1 MKLYYVTFPD
11 REAQQELAQFVVD
24 QQLAACV
31 VALDADSLYV
41 WEGEQQEDD
50 EVVALFKTSESRAD
64 DFVAALEDRHPYDV
78 PCIIELDAASTKAYD
93 SWVHEATDGVVDRS
107 TGDETVQIRFDVG
120 PIFAVD
126 RDLTVVEA
134 ADRLLQEGASD
145 RLAGVLREIIGL
157 YEEYGPDAEVEPV
170 RLNGDTAP
178 VYAALAEFDDGPVH
192 IALR

>member
-1 MKLYYVTFPD
+1 MKLYYATFPD
-11 REAQQELAQFVVD
+11 RETQQELAQFMVD

-50 EVVALFKTSESRAD
+50 EIVALFKTSESRAD
-64 DFVAALEDRHPYDV
+64 DFVTQLEDRHPYDV

-93 SWVHEATDGVVDRS
+93 SWVHEATDGIVDRS
-107 TGDETVQIRFDVG
+107 TGDDTVQIRFDVG

-126 RDLTVVEA
+126 RDLAVVEA
-134 ADRLLQEGASD
+134 ADRLLEEGISD
-145 RLAGVLREIIGL
+145 RLTGVLREVIAL
-157 YEEYGPDAEVEPV
+157 HEEYGPEADVEPLRV
-170 RLNGDTAP
+170 NGDTAP
-178 VYAALAEFDDGPVH
+178 VHAALERFDDEPVH